1 MKRKGIN
8 EMSYNGYTNF
18 QTWKFMLYLE
28 EYLYECLQEQKE
40 QQEQKLNYQDV
51 YKTVKH
57 FVNDMYD
64 SADKNTVGYTF
75 LNDVIN
81 SFLREINIK
90 EVTDHLANAL
100 ETYE

>member
-1 MKRKGIN
+1 
-8 EMSYNGYTNF
+8 MSYNGFANF
-18 QTWKFMLYLE
+18 ETWKFMLYLE
-28 EYLYECLQEQKE
+28 EYLCEYLQERQE

-51 YKTVKH
+51 YKTVKY
-57 FVNDMYD
+57 FINDMYD

-90 EVTDHLANAL
+90 EVTDHLAHAL
-100 ETYE
+100 EIYE